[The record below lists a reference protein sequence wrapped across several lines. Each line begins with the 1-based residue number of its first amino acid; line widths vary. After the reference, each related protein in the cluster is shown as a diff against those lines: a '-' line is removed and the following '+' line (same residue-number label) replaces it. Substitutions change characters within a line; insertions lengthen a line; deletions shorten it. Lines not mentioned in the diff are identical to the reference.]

1 MIFLLCSTAK
11 SYAQSWQARHGLTS
25 SQYQNAFNTY
35 AGQGYRLVHVSGYSV
50 NNQSRFAAIWE
61 KKSGPAWVAKHG
73 LTSSQYQSA
82 FDTYAGQGYRLVLV
96 NGYTV
101 NNQARYVAIWE
112 KKSGPAWVAKHG
124 LTSSQYQNAFNTYA
138 GQGYRLVHVSGYSVN
153 NQSRFAAIWEKK
165 SGPAWVAKHGLT
177 SSQYQSAFDTYTGQ
191 GYRLVLVNG
200 YTINNQIRYVAIWEK
215 KPGPAW
221 VARHGMTGSE
231 YQGEFS
237 NFYYQGFRLKSVS
250 GYSRLG
256 KALYAAIWESQ
267 ALSAG
272 DLAKIESKMK
282 SYMEA
287 NGVPGVSVAITKDE
301 RLIFA
306 RGFGYA
312 DQEKAVKVNPV
323 HRFRIASV
331 SKPITSVA
339 IMRLIQ
345 KGKVNLEDTVFG
357 SGGVLGTNFGT
368 PPYQGQ
374 LGDITIQHL
383 LEHTSGWAK
392 ANDPMFEGSG
402 MTHAELIGY
411 MLDNVPLAEDPG
423 DKHSYLNFG
432 YCVLGRV
439 IEQLTGQSYE
449 DYVQKEILAPIGIQG
464 MEIAGDTKGERKQ
477 NEVVYY
483 GGSPYSIPVA
493 RMDSH
498 GGWIASPIDLT
509 RLLVRVDGNSSKP
522 DILNTANL
530 TTMLTISAASTDYA
544 KGWVIDSGFRWH
556 NGAFRG
562 TIAYVWI
569 RNDGFTAAVVAN
581 TRPSSDGYA
590 GILKGTVDKIIDEVT
605 TWPTFDLF

>member
-1 MIFLLCSTAK
+1 MKTLFIVSFCMIFLLCGTAK
-11 SYAQSWQARHGLTS
+11 SYAQPWQARHGLTS

-35 AGQGYRLVHVSGYSV
+35 TGQGYRLVHISGYSV

-82 FDTYAGQGYRLVLV
+82 F
-96 NGYTV
+96 N
-101 NNQARYVAIWE
+101 
-112 KKSGPAWVAKHG
+112 
-124 LTSSQYQNAFNTYA
+124 
-138 GQGYRLVHVSGYSVN
+138 
-153 NQSRFAAIWEKK
+153 
-165 SGPAWVAKHGLT
+165 
-177 SSQYQSAFDTYTGQ
+177 TYTGQ

-200 YTINNQIRYVAIWEK
+200 YTVSNRIRYVAIWEK
-215 KPGPAW
+215 KSGPAW
-221 VARHGMTGSE
+221 AARHGMTGSA

-256 KALYAAIWESQ
+256 RARYAAIWESQ

-323 HRFRIASV
+323 HRFRVASV
-331 SKPITSVA
+331 SKPITSAA
-339 IMRLIQ
+339 IMCLIQ
-345 KGKVNLEDTVFG
+345 EGKVNLEDTVFG

-383 LEHTSGWAK
+383 LEHTSGWAGPK
-392 ANDPMFEGSG
+392 DLAVEDPILGGKDTMFEGSG
-402 MTHAELIGY
+402 MTHAELIGH
-411 MLDNVPLAEDPG
+411 MLDNVSLANAPG
-423 DKHSYLNFG
+423 TKYSYLNFG

-439 IEQLTGQSYE
+439 IEQLTGQSYK
-449 DYVQKEILAPIGIQG
+449 DYVRKEILAPIGIQG
-464 MEIAGDTKGERKQ
+464 MDIAGDTKAERKL

-483 GGSPYSIPVA
+483 GGNPYSIPVA

-509 RLLVRVDGNSSKP
+509 RLLVRTDGNNSKP
-522 DILNTANL
+522 DILNATNL
-530 TTMLTISAASTDYA
+530 MTMLTQSTVSTYA
-544 KGWVIDSGFRWH
+544 KGWWIGSSSRNH
-556 NGAFRG
+556 NGCFLG
-562 TIAYVWI
+562 TIANVWV

-581 TRPSSDGYA
+581 TNPSNDTCA
-590 GILKGTVDKIIDEVT
+590 GNLRDTVDEIIDEVT